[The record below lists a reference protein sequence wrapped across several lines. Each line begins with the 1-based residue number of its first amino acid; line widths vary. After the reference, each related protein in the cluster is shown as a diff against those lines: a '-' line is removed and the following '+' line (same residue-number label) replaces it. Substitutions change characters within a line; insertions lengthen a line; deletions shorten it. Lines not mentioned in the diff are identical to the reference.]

1 MYRVLIADDE
11 QIIREGISR
20 AVPWATL
27 GFELAGAA
35 EDGVDALEKAKQLHP
50 DVVIT
55 DIRMPKMDGLQLIR
69 ALCDCCPN
77 CKLLILTG
85 YGEFGYA
92 RSALQLG
99 VSDYLLKPVDLNSL
113 SGVLVRLRK
122 ELDEK
127 NSYQS
132 KIDQLQR
139 QVQLEGALRQQRL
152 LRRYL
157 EGRTDTEKLLN
168 GLPEAWKSASYCAG
182 VLVQMDNFDHLTS
195 EMSEEHIFTFT
206 QELENILIGQGS
218 DENMCLVESDGGR
231 YFVLFVSQQEE
242 ELRFQLRSY
251 VHRVRAAAGHTSY
264 TTITSSVVHGSVSE
278 CRRAFDETRRC
289 MDQAFLFG
297 TGQDIQA
304 SEAVSREFS
313 APLPA
318 GIDMR
323 RITQTLSGFHQE
335 EIRSTLRD
343 IAEHIRRT
351 THNSHLYTGMLV
363 SFVYGEML
371 RLLAEM
377 KCPVQSILP
386 DPMADYRRLMAC
398 QSLDNMMKELMKILD
413 AVCAFLEQNVS
424 GSQDAVTRAQM
435 YIKAHFSDARLSLDM
450 VAGAVGIA
458 PTYLSALF
466 KQNANKSFVGFLTE
480 TRLHHAKKLLCSS
493 NYRTYEVAYMCGYD
507 NSTYFSTIFKRYVG
521 MSPSEYRRRKTEDEC
536 LPEM

>member
-1 MYRVLIADDE
+1 
-11 QIIREGISR
+11 
-20 AVPWATL
+20 
-27 GFELAGAA
+27 
-35 EDGVDALEKAKQLHP
+35 
-50 DVVIT
+50 
-55 DIRMPKMDGLQLIR
+55 
-69 ALCDCCPN
+69 
-77 CKLLILTG
+77 
-85 YGEFGYA
+85 
-92 RSALQLG
+92 
-99 VSDYLLKPVDLNSL
+99 
-113 SGVLVRLRK
+113 
-122 ELDEK
+122 
-127 NSYQS
+127 
-132 KIDQLQR
+132 
-139 QVQLEGALRQQRL
+139 
-152 LRRYL
+152 
-157 EGRTDTEKLLN
+157 
-168 GLPEAWKSASYCAG
+168 
-182 VLVQMDNFDHLTS
+182 
-195 EMSEEHIFTFT
+195 
-206 QELENILIGQGS
+206 
-218 DENMCLVESDGGR
+218 
-231 YFVLFVSQQEE
+231 
-242 ELRFQLRSY
+242 
-251 VHRVRAAAGHTSY
+251 
-264 TTITSSVVHGSVSE
+264 
-278 CRRAFDETRRC
+278 
-289 MDQAFLFG
+289 
-297 TGQDIQA
+297 
-304 SEAVSREFS
+304 
-313 APLPA
+313 
-318 GIDMR
+318 MR

-398 QSLDNMMKELMKILD
+398 QSLDSMMKELIKILD